1 MGFRIF
7 VWIAFILGGIA
18 VSKLLDRFIFNVK
31 FHFNVLMFSIGII
44 LLLLSFYISSKT
56 GKLLKKFGKE
66 GNVPRFQ
73 TNKLVRE
80 GIYSCMRHPMHLGL
94 MLIPFGIAFLINSP
108 SYILIIAP
116 ITAMLIFV
124 LIKTV
129 EEPEAIKK
137 FGDEYIRYMKE
148 VPMFNLSLSCLKKLF
163 Q

>member
-1 MGFRIF
+1 MKFRSF
-7 VWIAFILGGIA
+7 VWVAFILGGITA
-18 VSKLLDRFIFNVK
+18 SKLMDKFIFNTK
-31 FHFNVLMFSIGII
+31 FHFNALMFLIGII

-66 GNVPRFQ
+66 GDVPRFQ

-94 MLIPFGIAFLINSP
+94 MFIPFGIAFLMNSI
-108 SYILIIAP
+108 SYILFIAP
-116 ITAMLIFV
+116 ITVILIFV
-124 LIKTV
+124 LIKTI

-137 FGDEYIRYMKE
+137 FGDEYIKYMKE

>member
-1 MGFRIF
+1 MRFRFF
-7 VWIAFILGGIA
+7 VWVAFILGGIT
-18 VSKLLDRFIFNVK
+18 VSKLLDKFIFNTK
-31 FHFNVLMFSIGII
+31 FHFNALMFSIGII

-56 GKLLKKFGKE
+56 GKLLKRFGKE

-73 TNKLVRE
+73 TNKLIRE

-94 MLIPFGIAFLINSP
+94 MLMPFSIAFLMNSI

-116 ITAMLIFV
+116 ITAILIFV
-124 LIKTV
+124 LIKTI

-137 FGDEYIRYMKE
+137 FGDEYIKYMKE